1 MAKFQ
6 VLTGKALTSAIA
18 GRAKAVATFTEREH
32 QIAYSA
38 LNHVELHS
46 DVKYLNSLFD
56 VTPANYRK
64 GLVSWATAFGKVSFD
79 SKERV
84 FAYAKGKK
92 SDMEQAMEIAPANYE
107 KSQGKGKA
115 AGTFDEVVYIERA
128 LKKLE
133 EENASF
139 RVIQA
144 MKGVLQVAK
153 SAHLTV
159 AAPAKPA
166 KAKAVKAAPAPAE
179 QQQIAA

>member
-6 VLTGKALTSAIA
+6 VLTGKALSTAIA

-32 QIAYSA
+32 QLAYSA

-46 DVKYLNSLFD
+46 DPKYLNALFD

-79 SKERV
+79 VKERA

-92 SDMEQAMEIAPANYE
+92 SDMDSALEIAPANYE
-107 KSQGKGKA
+107 KQAGKKA
-115 AGTFDEVVYIERA
+115 ASTFDEVVYIERA

-144 MKGVLQVAK
+144 MKGVLQIAK

-159 AAPAKPA
+159 AAEQKPA
-166 KAKAVKAAPAPAE
+166 KVKTAKAKPEAAPEA
-179 QQQIAA
+179 IAA